1 MKDSA
6 AREFAEGLIR
16 ERLQELAS
24 AVQAAAPAAT
34 LKEEAQNWEEVG

>member
-16 ERLQELAS
+16 ERLRELVS
-24 AVQAAAPAAT
+24 AVQTAAPSVI
-34 LKEEAQNWEEVG
+34 EEEEKQNWEEVG